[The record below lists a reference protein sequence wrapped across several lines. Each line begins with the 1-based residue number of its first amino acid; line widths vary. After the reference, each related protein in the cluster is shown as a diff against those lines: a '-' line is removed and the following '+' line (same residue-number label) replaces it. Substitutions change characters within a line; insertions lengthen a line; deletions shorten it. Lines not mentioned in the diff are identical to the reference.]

1 MIMSGKDDSH
11 QKVLSK
17 SEDDKRAIEH
27 SDITQ
32 RTHREHSENT
42 QRIHRKQ
49 SNNTQRALTNT
60 VGNTC
65 YISLFFNLFECKGK
79 TIQVSAFF
87 SFFKTFPWGGGLPWG
102 RGPLGGVWKALLKMT
117 TGRKGGWEEE
127 RGYDGRSPIS
137 LFFTVHLWP

>member
-11 QKVLSK
+11 QKVSSK
-17 SEDDKRAIEH
+17 GEDDKRAIEH
-27 SDITQ
+27 SDHTENTQ
-32 RTHREHSENT
+32 RTHREYTENNQTTLSEHSPTPLET
-42 QRIHRKQ
+42 R
-49 SNNTQRALTNT
+49 
-60 VGNTC
+60 
-65 YISLFFNLFECKGK
+65 
-79 TIQVSAFF
+79 
-87 SFFKTFPWGGGLPWG
+87 GLPWG